1 MSLNGNVLVLNQ
13 NYEPLNVCSVRRAL
27 VLIFRGKAQHVET
40 TERVVRSVRQ
50 EFAVPS
56 VVRLDR
62 YVHAPRRRV
71 VLSKRNILKRD
82 NHQCQYCG
90 RRDLK
95 LTIDH
100 VVPRRL
106 HGPETW
112 ENLVTACVVCNAK
125 KGDRRPEQVG
135 LKLMRKP
142 KRPNNITFIRNF
154 IGVSDHRWKPYLF
167 LD

>member
-1 MSLNGNVLVLNQ
+1 
-13 NYEPLNVCSVRRAL
+13 
-27 VLIFRGKAQHVET
+27 
-40 TERVVRSVRQ
+40 
-50 EFAVPS
+50 
-56 VVRLDR
+56 
-62 YVHAPRRRV
+62 
-71 VLSKRNILKRD
+71 
-82 NHQCQYCG
+82 
-90 RRDLK
+90 
-95 LTIDH
+95 

-112 ENLVTACVVCNAK
+112 ENLVAACVVCNAK
-125 KGDRRPEQVG
+125 KGDRRTEQVG